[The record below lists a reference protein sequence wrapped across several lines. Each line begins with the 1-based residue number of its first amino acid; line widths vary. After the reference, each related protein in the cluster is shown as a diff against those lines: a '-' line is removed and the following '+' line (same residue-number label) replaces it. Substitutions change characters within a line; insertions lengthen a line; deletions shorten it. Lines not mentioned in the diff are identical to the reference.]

1 MENNKNQEIFKDYRL
16 KIKEKTHISNSG
28 EISENINNLI
38 IFLNWCFLKRN
49 NFFIDDFNK
58 KNIFSVCKTYNQLKT
73 NILSKEYF
81 IEYKNIFEKID
92 IPNIKTLKFILNNYV
107 NNFNVINT
115 DTKNT
120 ELCQKV
126 SKDSM
131 KSCLTYLEKIH

>member
-1 MENNKNQEIFKDYRL
+1 MEIFKDYRL
-16 KIKEKTHISNSG
+16 KIKEKTHITNAG

-38 IFLNWCFLKRN
+38 ILLNWCFLKKN

-73 NILSKEYF
+73 NILSKDYF

-92 IPNIKTLKFILNNYV
+92 STNIKTLKFILNNYV
-107 NNFNVINT
+107 NNFNIINS

-120 ELCQKV
+120 ELCQKI
-126 SKDSM
+126 SKNSM
-131 KSCLTYLEKIH
+131 RDCLNYLEKI